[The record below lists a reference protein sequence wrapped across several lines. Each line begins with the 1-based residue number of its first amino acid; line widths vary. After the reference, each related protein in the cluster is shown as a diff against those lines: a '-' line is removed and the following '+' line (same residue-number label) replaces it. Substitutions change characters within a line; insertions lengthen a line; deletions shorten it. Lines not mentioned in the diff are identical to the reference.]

1 MTWRPVRSRWQLD
14 FGSAFCKQIPHN
26 TNYRGQPRQPRLP
39 QATLNMITVNHTH
52 THTQFDPLGI
62 FVEVSLVPVRPEH
75 NMKINFICVH
85 KTWMKNGTAPPTT
98 DEAARSS
105 HAHAGRKWPNCVRTH
120 ESWSWGNG
128 WRENKNNQRML
139 VVLNT
144 QWCFFSSS
152 FFEACV
158 LHIGSNPHKSTVFLV
173 SL

>member
-39 QATLNMITVNHTH
+39 QATLNMITVNH

-128 WRENKNNQRML
+128 WREKKQPTHVGCFEHAMMFFFFIVFRSL
-139 VVLNT
+139 RVTHWLKST
-144 QWCFFSSS
+144 QKHS
-152 FFEACV
+152 FF
-158 LHIGSNPHKSTVFLV
+158 G
-173 SL
+173 